1 MRGVNRLIIVGRV
14 GRDPELRHGRT
25 GTAWCSLSVATDRS
39 VRQEHGWSTLTD
51 WHRVKAFG
59 RTAELCHERL
69 SRGSLVAVEGPL
81 TYETWRDDSGNSR
94 TAAVVLADRVGN
106 ILRFGRVHKR
116 RLDSQTFKKIADQ
129 TNRAPVNCFA

>member
-94 TAAVVLADRVGN
+94 TAAVVLADRVEF
-106 ILRFGRVHKR
+106 ISSPAARPE
-116 RLDSQTFKKIADQ
+116 A
-129 TNRAPVNCFA
+129 APAVPGASDAAAPSAG